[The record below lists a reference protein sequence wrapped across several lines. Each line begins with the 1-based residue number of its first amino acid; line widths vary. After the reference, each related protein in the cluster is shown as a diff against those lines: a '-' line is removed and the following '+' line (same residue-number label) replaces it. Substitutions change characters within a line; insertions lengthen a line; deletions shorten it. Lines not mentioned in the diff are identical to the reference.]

1 MIDPF
6 IQLAGS
12 ALCVLALADLYVTVL
27 YARSDLS
34 LLSSRLFQQVWRGF
48 RAIGSRLSGGSRD
61 RMLTFAGPTLVVS
74 VLFLWLSLL
83 LVGFALI
90 SWPAL
95 GNEIKKTSGQTPTGF
110 TTALYYSGY
119 TLATLGYGDIV
130 PQSGFYRVLAVAE
143 ALVGFSVLTLA
154 LTYLMNVY
162 SALVRRNTLALA
174 LHHRSA
180 GSDDAAELLARLGA
194 GGEFS
199 GASIQLSQL
208 AERLHDLYESHHSYP
223 ILHYFHFREPFYAMA
238 HVVGFVADAA
248 SLSLTAVEQNRYR
261 SFAESAAVA
270 ESSGGANYMLTQL
283 AGVFLPS
290 AYRPDGAGERVED
303 QDFRQWRARFEEAA
317 ERLARAGITTPDD
330 RSLAADR
337 YVELRRQWDP
347 YVTAFRRYMLERP
360 AGPTGASKL

>member
-1 MIDPF
+1 M
-6 IQLAGS
+6 
-12 ALCVLALADLYVTVL
+12 LALADLYVTVL

-34 LLSSRLFQQVWRGF
+34 LLSSRLFQLVWRGF
-48 RAIGSRLSGGSRD
+48 RAVGSRLSADRRD
-61 RMLTFAGPTLVVS
+61 RLLTFAGPTLVVS
-74 VLFLWLSLL
+74 VLILWLGLL
-83 LVGFALI
+83 LIGFALI

-95 GNEIKKTSGQTPTGF
+95 GDEIKKTSGQTPTDF
-110 TTALYYSGY
+110 ATALYYSGY

-162 SALVRRNTLALA
+162 TALVRRNTLALA

-180 GSDDAAELLARLGA
+180 GTDDAAELLARLGA

-199 GASIQLSQL
+199 GASTQLSQL

-238 HVVGFVADAA
+238 HIAGLVADAA
-248 SLSLTAVEQNRYR
+248 SLSLSALDQSRHR
-261 SFAESAAVA
+261 SFTQSAAVA
-270 ESSGGANYMLTQL
+270 ESFGGSTYMLTQL
-283 AGVFLPS
+283 AGLFLPS
-290 AYRPDGAGERVED
+290 AYRPENGAERIDERD
-303 QDFRQWRARFEEAA
+303 SREWRARFEEAA
-317 ERLARAGITTPDD
+317 ERLSRAGISTPDD

-347 YVTAFRRYMLERP
+347 YVTGFRQYMLEE
-360 AGPTGASKL
+360 AADATQASKL